1 MVGHLPPSNK
11 TETDT
16 SKVDDAYKQAQF
28 DAVDRNELLWRA
40 LDKAALKGKLRP
52 DAIQLLH
59 DMYADKVKI
68 INGEIT
74 LFHLDLAEGVD
85 EVIARMPLVQPPKD
99 GPAIAERERVEQEAL
114 QGSVA
119 AHGAMWKRFFA
130 QAGGNERLGDAAYR
144 EWCDTNKAKPG
155 LKAAVEVANKAVGE
169 LDAADLLKVG
179 ASTNPWSAEGWNLT
193 KQGSAFRADPQLA
206 ARLAA
211 AAGSKTGATRP
222 TK

>member
-1 MVGHLPPSNK
+1 M
-11 TETDT
+11 T
-16 SKVDDAYKQAQF
+16 KVDDAYKQKQF

-52 DAIQLLH
+52 DAIELLH
-59 DMYADKVKI
+59 GMFADKCKI

-74 LFHLDLAEGVD
+74 LHNLDLPEAID
-85 EVIARMPLVQPPKD
+85 AIIARMPLVAPPKD
-99 GPAIAERERVEQEAL
+99 DPAIAERERIEQEAL
-114 QGSVA
+114 AGSVQ
-119 AHGAMWKRFFA
+119 AHGALWKKFVA
-130 QAGGNERLGDAAYR
+130 QSGGNERLGDAKYR

-155 LKAAVEVANKAVGE
+155 LKAAVDDAAVKVGE

-179 ASTNPWSAEGWNLT
+179 ASTNPWSVEGWNIT
-193 KQGSAFRADPQLA
+193 KQGSAFRADPALA

-211 AAGSKTGATRP
+211 AAGSKIGAVRP